1 MAGGRPRLGGVD
13 RRPEPA
19 VPAVAGADSGI
30 PARVAGGGAEHR
42 HDPPNAPRSRRRPG
56 AGGRRAGRG
65 GAGQRPAA
73 RR

>member
-19 VPAVAGADSGI
+19 VPPVAGADSGI
-30 PARVAGGGAEHR
+30 PGGVAGAGAERRR
-42 HDPPNAPRSRRRPG
+42 HPLNAPRSCRCPG